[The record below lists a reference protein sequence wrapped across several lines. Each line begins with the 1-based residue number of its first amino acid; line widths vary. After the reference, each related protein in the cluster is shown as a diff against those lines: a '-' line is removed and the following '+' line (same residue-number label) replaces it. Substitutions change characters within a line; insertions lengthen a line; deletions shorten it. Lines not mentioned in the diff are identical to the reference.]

1 MEKISVAKDSAEEP
15 ATVKEALESPQHAER
30 KEAMEAE
37 MQSLQAD
44 GKLMVGVYVDDI
56 VIGGKSEKK
65 TKEFKLALGEKL
77 FDVKYLERL
86 HYFLGMKIAEDAIS
100 GDVWMGQPAYIQKV
114 LNKFGMKDAKSV
126 ATPVDASTRLT
137 KAEGREEEVGLLYSR
152 GEQQECHGYS
162 DSDWVNDRGAVV
174 ITLRSY
180 VRWQVW
186 CLSQPI
192 SPTSEKEC
200 WKTIH
205 LW

>member
-1 MEKISVAKDSAEEP
+1 
-15 ATVKEALESPQHAER
+15 
-30 KEAMEAE
+30 MEAE

-56 VIGGKSEKK
+56 VFGGKSEKK
-65 TKEFKLALGEKL
+65 TKEFKLALGEK
-77 FDVKYLERL
+77 FDVKYL
-86 HYFLGMKIAEDAIS
+86 LGMKIGIS
-100 GDVWMGQPAYIQKV
+100 GDVWMGQPAYIEKV

-174 ITLRSY
+174 LTLRSY

-192 SPTSEKEC
+192 SPTSEK
-200 WKTIH
+200 TIH

>member
-1 MEKISVAKDSAEEP
+1 M
-15 ATVKEALESPQHAER
+15 
-30 KEAMEAE
+30 
-37 MQSLQAD
+37 
-44 GKLMVGVYVDDI
+44 
-56 VIGGKSEKK
+56 
-65 TKEFKLALGEKL
+65 
-77 FDVKYLERL
+77 KYLGRL
-86 HYFLGMKIAEDAIS
+86 HYFLGMKIAEDTIS
-100 GDVWMGQPAYIQKV
+100 GDMWMGQPAYIEKV

-126 ATPVDASTRLT
+126 ATPVDASTKLT

-152 GEQQECHGYS
+152 GEKQECHGYS